1 MTTPEPQ
8 TPPVDAS
15 AAPKPDL
22 SKLIRTYAKDLAQI
36 SGKANA
42 PRPAPK
48 VAPTPTVP
56 PQPRDTLEREVSAPA
71 PVFERVSTPEPKQQE
86 PIDLPAVS
94 PEDARAME
102 SVAPREQSKEER
114 EAVLARLRAKVTNHA
129 PVFAEAPEPIVH
141 PIPPVYREPIPEPVK
156 ASPLPP
162 PPTVA
167 PAPIPVADPA
177 DRFHSYSTD
186 FKDKMSETKA
196 SSFSV
201 IAAQQDSAKAAP
213 TRIPSKS
220 RLPILQVIIGVVL
233 LIAASGGAYALYLYI
248 GARQVVPSITLS
260 VPSLIAADEYKKIDG
275 TGGELMRALAMVASE
290 PLVTGNA
297 LVTYIAQ
304 PATGEQ
310 GVIAGTPAPG
320 GVLIKA
326 LALQAPDLLL
336 RNIDE
341 ASTVGVIHEGGENR
355 AFFVLRV
362 SSYERTFA
370 GMLTWEPLMERELG
384 LLYPLYP
391 EQVVE
396 QESAVDLSAS
406 TTPVASSTPP
416 KAPAP
421 PAVSLVRFVDA
432 VVANRDVRILRDSR
446 GRSLVLYGYADKET
460 LIIARNEAAFASL
473 ITRLAAKK

>member
-48 VAPTPTVP
+48 VAPTPAAP
-56 PQPRDTLEREVSAPA
+56 AQPRDTLEREVSAPE
-71 PVFERVSTPEPKQQE
+71 PVFERVASPQQKPVE
-86 PIDLPAVS
+86 LPAVS
-94 PEDARAME
+94 KEEVE
-102 SVAPREQSKEER
+102 SVAPREQTKEER
-114 EAVLARLRAKVTNHA
+114 EAVLARLRAKMVSQAA

-141 PIPPVYREPIPEPVK
+141 PIPPVYREPLPEPVK
-156 ASPLPP
+156 APPLPP
-162 PPTVA
+162 PVA
-167 PAPIPVADPA
+167 PAPIPVADSA

-201 IAAQQDSAKAAP
+201 IAAQQDSAKTAP
-213 TRIPSKS
+213 TRVASKS
-220 RLPILQVIIGVVL
+220 GLPILQVIIGVVL

-248 GARQVVPSITLS
+248 GARQVVPAITLS

-297 LVTYIAQ
+297 LVTYIVQ
-304 PATGEQ
+304 PATGDQ
-310 GVIAGTPAPG
+310 GTIAGTPAPG

-391 EQVVE
+391 EEVVE
-396 QESAVDLSAS
+396 QESAVNLSTS

-421 PAVSLVRFVDA
+421 PAVSLVRFADA
-432 VVANRDVRILRDSR
+432 IVANRDVRILRDSR

>member
-42 PRPAPK
+42 PRP
-48 VAPTPTVP
+48 VAATPVP
-56 PQPRDTLEREVSAPA
+56 PKPVQARDTLEREVSAPE
-71 PVFERVSTPEPKQQE
+71 PFFERVTPPEPKQQK
-86 PIDLPAVS
+86 PIELPTVS
-94 PEDARAME
+94 KEEVE

-114 EAVLARLRAKVTNHA
+114 EAVLARLRAKMASHEA
-129 PVFAEAPEPIVH
+129 PVFAEAPAPTVH

-156 ASPLPP
+156 APPLPP
-162 PPTVA
+162 PVA
-167 PAPIPVADPA
+167 PAPLPVVDTT

-186 FKDKMSETKA
+186 FKDKVSDTKA

-201 IAAQQDSAKAAP
+201 IAAQQDAAKTAP

-220 RLPILQVIIGVVL
+220 RLPIIQVFVGVILLVL
-233 LIAASGGAYALYLYI
+233 ASGGAYALYLYI
-248 GARQVVPSITLS
+248 GARQAVPAITLS
-260 VPSLIAADEYKKIDG
+260 VPSLIAADEYKKIEGSG
-275 TGGELMRALAMVASE
+275 TELMRVLAMVASE

-297 LVTYIAQ
+297 LVTYVAQ
-304 PATGEQ
+304 PATGEP

-320 GVLIKA
+320 GVLIKE
-326 LALQAPDLLL
+326 LGLQAPDLLL

-391 EQVVE
+391 EDVVS

-406 TTPVASSTPP
+406 TTPTASSTPP
-416 KAPAP
+416 KVLAA
-421 PAVSLVRFVDA
+421 PAVSLVRFADA
-432 VVANRDVRILRDSR
+432 IVANRDVRVLRDSR

>member
-1 MTTPEPQ
+1 IVNKE
-8 TPPVDAS
+8 
-15 AAPKPDL
+15 
-22 SKLIRTYAKDLAQI
+22 
-36 SGKANA
+36 
-42 PRPAPK
+42 
-48 VAPTPTVP
+48 
-56 PQPRDTLEREVSAPA
+56 EV
-71 PVFERVSTPEPKQQE
+71 
-86 PIDLPAVS
+86 
-94 PEDARAME
+94 E

-114 EAVLARLRAKVTNHA
+114 EAVLARLRAKVTSHA
-129 PVFAEAPEPIVH
+129 PVFAEAPTPIVH

-156 ASPLPP
+156 TPP
-162 PPTVA
+162 PPPPVA
-167 PAPIPVADPA
+167 SAPVPVADTT

-186 FKDKMSETKA
+186 FKDKVSETKA

-201 IAAQQDSAKAAP
+201 IAAEQDAVKTAP
-213 TRIPSKS
+213 TRIPSTS
-220 RLPILQVIIGVVL
+220 RLPILQVLIGVVL
-233 LIAASGGAYALYLYI
+233 LALASGGAYALYLYI
-248 GARQVVPSITLS
+248 GARQVVPTITLS
-260 VPSLIAADEYKKIDG
+260 VPSLIAADEYKKVEG
-275 TGGELMRALAMVASE
+275 SGNELMRALAMVASE

-297 LVTYIAQ
+297 LVTYVAQ
-304 PATGEQ
+304 PATGDQ
-310 GVIAGTPAPG
+310 GTIAGTPAPG

-341 ASTVGVIHEGGENR
+341 TSTVGVIQEGGENR

-370 GMLTWEPLMERELG
+370 GMLTWEPLMERELA

-391 EQVVE
+391 EDVVE
-396 QESAVDLSAS
+396 EPVVDLSAS

-416 KAPAP
+416 KVFAA
-421 PAVSLVRFVDA
+421 PAVSLVRFADA

-473 ITRLAAKK
+473 ITRLAARK